1 MASVG
6 GYGSGYG
13 SGLGGGFGSGS
24 GVSLVGSGF
33 GGGYGSGLGSAFAS
47 GSGLTGL
54 DGNSAF
60 WGNSYGSPYTVP
72 RIFIYP
78 VVLPSG
84 SGSLW
89 GPNGGWYGNSPVG
102 YLRPWISPY
111 NVWFSGPFGV
121 GQPGTGLWGPHR
133 VSSPATWFTSG
144 NIGGQSP
151 SGGLYRLPVLG
162 GNGGLSGFG
171 ASDYDSTYDDSSSF
185 GTSSPSSWSR
195 PSGGSRFGRSGSYGS
210 LVGASGR
217 RSASGGSSS
226 QFGDADDTFYVSS
239 RRPRGSGRF
248 RQFQQPSRLQVGLS
262 DSSAVSAEV

>member
-1 MASVG
+1 MKSTSLAALVVG
-6 GYGSGYG
+6 LLSQQVIA
-13 SGLGGGFGSGS
+13 GGFGGS
-24 GVSLVGSGF
+24 YYSFGNGF
-33 GGGYGSGLGSAFAS
+33 GGGIRQ
-47 GSGLTGL
+47 
-54 DGNSAF
+54 
-60 WGNSYGSPYTVP
+60 
-72 RIFIYP
+72 RIRQWF
-78 VVLPSG
+78 G
-84 SGSLW
+84 
-89 GPNGGWYGNSPVG
+89 
-102 YLRPWISPY
+102 RWI
-111 NVWFSGPFGV
+111 WKWKWRPFGV

-239 RRPRGSGRF
+239 RRPRGSGRSASF
-248 RQFQQPSRLQVGLS
+248 SSFPVTENKNSSTFYPESVLGRSAREEGKIMSQK
-262 DSSAVSAEV
+262 DSSNAVYVLHQPAL